1 MPDKPTLRR
10 ENTAFSG
17 MTIICSLLCVA
28 LEPVQAAENKSY
40 TQAPFAAF
48 SSQMSDALLGS
59 SKYEKPLWNL
69 HDALN
74 LPKWLSL
81 TVEQRT
87 RYETMD
93 GSFKANS
100 QGGDQQIPLQTDIWL
115 QANLGAFRLGTEFLD
130 ARALGAD
137 SGSGINNTH
146 ADEADFIQGYAAWA
160 DQNIFYSGVGA
171 EVVAGRQTLNL
182 GSRRLVGRN
191 AFRNTINS
199 FTGIKLRLLDYDTWQ
214 FTGFVTMPVIRY
226 PKSSA
231 DILDNVHA
239 WDQEDTH
246 TWFSGGFLEVYDLA
260 WGINSEL
267 YLYHL
272 DEGDS
277 HRNQTS
283 NRRYFTPGVRFYIKP
298 KKAQFDFQLE
308 TIGQTGTVR
317 SSTAAG
323 NRTNL
328 NHTAWFQHVDIGYSF
343 DMPWSPRLALE
354 YDYASGDKNPNDS
367 KDQRF
372 DTLYGVRRG
381 EFGPTGL
388 YGAFARSNIN
398 TPGYRI
404 NLKPTTELQFGIS
417 HRVFWLASDTDTWTT
432 ANLQDKTGNT
442 RSYVGHQ
449 LELTSRWDVNSSL
462 NFETGWTHLFKGAF
476 AKDAPSAPNQQDID
490 YVYVQSQLRF

>member
-1 MPDKPTLRR
+1 MPSQQAIRNESNTFVKLIVQGGLICIFLDPALAMEQKAYTKPPF
-10 ENTAFSG
+10 TAF
-17 MTIICSLLCVA
+17 A
-28 LEPVQAAENKSY
+28 
-40 TQAPFAAF
+40 
-48 SSQMSDALLGS
+48 SQMQDALLGS
-59 SKYEKPLWNL
+59 SKYEKPVWNL

-74 LPKWLSL
+74 LPNWLSL
-81 TVEQRT
+81 SVEQRT

-93 GSFKANS
+93 GSFKAHS
-100 QGGDQQIPLQTDIWL
+100 KGGDQQIPLQTDVWL

-137 SGSGINNTH
+137 SGSDISNTH
-146 ADEADFIQGYAAWA
+146 ADTADFIQAYAAWA
-160 DQNIFYSGVGA
+160 DQAIFDSGIGA

-199 FTGIKLRLLDYDTWQ
+199 FSGIKLRLLNYDKWQ
-214 FTGFVTMPVIRY
+214 FTSFVTMPVIRY

-231 DILDNVHA
+231 DILDGVHV

-246 TWFSGGFLEVYDLA
+246 TWFSGGFLELYDLA
-260 WGINSEL
+260 WGINSEV

-277 HRNQTS
+277 NRNQTA

-298 KKAQFDFQLE
+298 KKAQFDFQSE

-317 SSTAAG
+317 SSTAA
-323 NRTNL
+323 NSSTNL
-328 NHTAWFQHVDIGYSF
+328 EHTAWFQHVDMGYTF
-343 DMPWSPRLALE
+343 NMPWSPRLALE
-354 YDYASGDKNPNDS
+354 YDYASGDKNPNDN

-381 EFGPTGL
+381 DFGPTGI

-398 TPGYRI
+398 SPGYRI
-404 NLKPTTELQFGIS
+404 NLAPAADLQFGVS
-417 HRVFWLASDTDTWTT
+417 HRIFWLASAKDAWTT
-432 ANLQDKTGNT
+432 ANLQDKTGN
-442 RSYVGHQ
+442 SGDYVGHQ
-449 LELTSRWDVNSSL
+449 LDLTSRWDVNSSL
-462 NFETGWTHLFKGAF
+462 NLETGWTHLFKGEF
-476 AKDAPSAPNQQDID
+476 AKNAPSAPDQQDID
-490 YVYVQSQLRF
+490 YFYVQSQLRF

>member
-1 MPDKPTLRR
+1 MLSKQA
-10 ENTAFSG
+10 NNISFSL
-17 MTIICSLLCVA
+17 IITGSLFCVA
-28 LEPVQAAENKSY
+28 FELVQAAEKKAY
-40 TQAPFAAF
+40 TKPPFTAF
-48 SSQMSDALLGS
+48 ASQMPDALLGS
-59 SKYEKPLWNL
+59 GKYEKPIWNL

-87 RYETMD
+87 RYEVMD

-100 QGGDQQIPLQTDIWL
+100 KGGDQQIPLQTDVWL
-115 QANLGAFRLGTEFLD
+115 QANLGAFRIGTEFLD
-130 ARALGAD
+130 ARALGVD
-137 SGSGINNTH
+137 SGSGVNNTH
-146 ADEADFIQGYAAWA
+146 ADTADFIQAYAAWT
-160 DQNIFYSGVGA
+160 DQNIFYSGIGA
-171 EVVAGRQTLNL
+171 EIVAGRQTLNL

-199 FTGIKLRLLDYDTWQ
+199 FSGIKLRLLDYDTWQ

-231 DILDNVHA
+231 DILDNVHV

-246 TWFSGGFLEVYDLA
+246 TWFSGGFLELYDLA
-260 WGINSEL
+260 WGINSEV

-277 HRNQTS
+277 NRNQTS

-298 KKAQFDFQLE
+298 KRTQFDFQWE
-308 TIGQTGTVR
+308 TIGQTGMVR
-317 SSTAAG
+317 SSTAAS
-323 NRTNL
+323 NSANL
-328 NHTAWFQHVDIGYSF
+328 NHTAWFQHIDLGYTF
-343 DMPWSPRLALE
+343 DAPWSPRLALE
-354 YDYASGDKNPNDS
+354 YDYASGDKNPNDN

-381 EFGPTGL
+381 EFGPTGI

-398 TPGYRI
+398 TPGYRV
-404 NLKPTTELQFGIS
+404 NLTPTADLQFGIS
-417 HRVFWLASDTDTWTT
+417 HRIFRLASAKDAWST
-432 ANLQDKTGNT
+432 ANLQDKTGH
-442 RSYVGHQ
+442 SGDYVGHQ

-476 AKDAPSAPNQQDID
+476 AKNAPSAPNQQDID
-490 YVYVQSQLRF
+490 YFYVQSQLRF